1 MDEGKIFG
9 KGICFPPHIGP
20 EGRIAWSMGAQNIR
34 ESIRI
39 ILLTEF
45 EERLML
51 PEFGGGLLSFLF
63 EPNTASTLRLI
74 QERITQALGRW
85 EPRIKIESVIVKK
98 DPNDEQSALVTI
110 EYKLIATEAGD
121 QANLT
126 IKLKG

>member
-9 KGICFPPHIGP
+9 KGIGFPLHIGP
-20 EGRIAWSMGAQNIR
+20 EGRVAWSMGAQNIR

-39 ILLTEF
+39 ILLTEL

-98 DPNDEQSALVTI
+98 DPNDEQSAMATI
-110 EYKLIATEAGD
+110 EYKLVATEAGD
-121 QANLT
+121 QVNLT
-126 IKLKG
+126 VKLKG